1 MYKQRIEATIPPRGG
16 AHHSQ
21 TFVGHEFYYEYDGD
35 ANYVLADRPN
45 ANDEQLIAIGG
56 KEGEGIRV
64 RCEISVSSGNGVDFF
79 DILVQP
85 YWSPRGAIRFLEL
98 VRFGVYNGVA
108 FNRVVPNFLTQFGIP
123 KDYEMR
129 KDAREISIW
138 DDFNQRLPFEPGYV
152 SFAGSG
158 FDSRTT
164 ELFIVMPG
172 VSKAQ

>member
-1 MYKQRIEATIPPRGG
+1 MNNPSTRIPHTIPHLKQRIEATIPPRGG

-85 YWSPRGAIRFLEL
+85 YW
-98 VRFGVYNGVA
+98 
-108 FNRVVPNFLTQFGIP
+108 
-123 KDYEMR
+123 
-129 KDAREISIW
+129 
-138 DDFNQRLPFEPGYV
+138 
-152 SFAGSG
+152 
-158 FDSRTT
+158 
-164 ELFIVMPG
+164 
-172 VSKAQ
+172 

>member
-1 MYKQRIEATIPPRGG
+1 MKECERHGQMNECI
-16 AHHSQ
+16 
-21 TFVGHEFYYEYDGD
+21 V
-35 ANYVLADRPN
+35 PN
-45 ANDEQLIAIGG
+45 NH
-56 KEGEGIRV
+56 V
-64 RCEISVSSGNGVDFF
+64 RLSFF
-79 DILVQP
+79 P
-85 YWSPRGAIRFLEL
+85 FRSPRGAIRFLEL